1 MAHQYLKRWRR
12 TEATT
17 LALAL
22 QSSSSSDEQNDVG
35 CVSSYQPTSQ
45 LGFSDPFPEV
55 SEYVESSDECEYL
68 DSAQTDEEELP
79 KIADELVNW
88 GRINNVT
95 RTGMNEL
102 LDILRRNGHHLPKD
116 IRTLRKTPRTTP
128 LEDKCGGQYIY
139 FGLETGIIKALADD
153 ISFTKNE
160 NHIKLMV
167 NADGI
172 PVQKSS
178 GKEFWPVLC
187 MFGKSQPFVV
197 AIYYGQG
204 KPKSVNEYLKDFL
217 EEYKELNVNGL
228 ISCGKRFAVSIRAFV
243 CDAPARAFLKCIKG
257 HTAFKACER
266 CDITGVKKE
275 GRTVL
280 YCDSPCTPKND
291 ESFNKFEYKDHQH
304 SLSPFTSYG
313 IP

>member
-45 LGFSDPFPEV
+45 LDLSDPFPEV

-68 DSAQTDEEELP
+68 DSADEEELP

-116 IRTLRKTPRTTP
+116 IRT
-128 LEDKCGGQYIY
+128 
-139 FGLETGIIKALADD
+139 
-153 ISFTKNE
+153 
-160 NHIKLMV
+160 
-167 NADGI
+167 
-172 PVQKSS
+172 
-178 GKEFWPVLC
+178 
-187 MFGKSQPFVV
+187 
-197 AIYYGQG
+197 
-204 KPKSVNEYLKDFL
+204 
-217 EEYKELNVNGL
+217 
-228 ISCGKRFAVSIRAFV
+228 
-243 CDAPARAFLKCIKG
+243 
-257 HTAFKACER
+257 
-266 CDITGVKKE
+266 
-275 GRTVL
+275 
-280 YCDSPCTPKND
+280 
-291 ESFNKFEYKDHQH
+291 
-304 SLSPFTSYG
+304 
-313 IP
+313 